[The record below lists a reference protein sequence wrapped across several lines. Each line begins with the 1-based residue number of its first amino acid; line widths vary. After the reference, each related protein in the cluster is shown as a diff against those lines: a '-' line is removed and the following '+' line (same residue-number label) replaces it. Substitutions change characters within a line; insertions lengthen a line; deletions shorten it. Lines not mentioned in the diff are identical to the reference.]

1 MDERVREIYEKKYEH
16 IAEPST
22 SVGKEDEGKG
32 ELWLVKLP
40 PGSLLEDFDGVTV
53 KIHSDADR
61 KKSDEEN
68 ENEINASG
76 EFAIAPNEI
85 GRFEANKANGSKDD
99 NDDEND
105 DDEDDDDG
113 INRRYR
119 IVQSGKH
126 DGVDVLRAVYV
137 RGGDTKKAFKNAEMI
152 TNRVHILRAGFK
164 RPPQKIGVVEEGGE
178 KEEDKI
184 ERKKAKT
191 AKKTPTST
199 TKAKKTKKK

>member
-1 MDERVREIYEKKYEH
+1 
-16 IAEPST
+16 
-22 SVGKEDEGKG
+22 
-32 ELWLVKLP
+32 
-40 PGSLLEDFDGVTV
+40 LLEDFDGVTV

-85 GRFEANKANGSKDD
+85 GRFEANKANGGKDD